1 MIEIERFDPFNNR
14 LCRNVRNALSESFK
28 KVLEQN
34 KMQPARRVSGFFL
47 NDPLP
52 ACVTAY
58 IDQRLAAYEQVLAD
72 VRKHQLDDPLGI
84 AVAIWDRRLFFETHE
99 YLEQRWMTAQGDE
112 KKLLQAIIR
121 AAGAYVHLE
130 QGNLIGAQRIAAKAV
145 AVLEVHQDRLTPYAD
160 PQLLLAKLRSLDP
173 MPPTLAGTAGPGNQL
188 IHMEQFTQTQID
200 ALSKRVA
207 PDRFSTG
214 QSNRELHIK
223 DISPHR
229 GKLPAG
235 IIWPVTTE
243 EVSSILAYTYAE
255 GIPVTPWGAG
265 TSTEGNPLPMHG
277 GLVMDMTRMD
287 RIITIRPQDLQADVQ
302 PGVFRKTLNAHTG
315 RSGLF
320 FPPDPGADATI
331 GGMIANNAS
340 GVQTIKYG
348 ATRDYVMRLVVV
360 LPDGRVIHTGG
371 KAHKSSSGYD
381 LTRLFVGSE
390 GTLGVVT
397 EATLKLAGIPIAH
410 LAATVTFETLEEAS
424 QTVAVLMGSGLA
436 PAALELLTPE
446 LIALM
451 NREKNLGIAEKP
463 SLFCEFHGVSDAA
476 LNETAAL
483 AEELCRDGGALDF
496 KTGVKER
503 KRKELW
509 RARHEAWETI
519 HRAFPGRETLIVD
532 AAVPISSYPQMVI
545 FSQQQ
550 LDEKKAVG
558 FVFGHAGDG
567 NLHVVMVGDPA
578 DDGEWASLEEINDN
592 IVHRAVEVGGTCT
605 GEHGI
610 GIGKRKF
617 MQLEHGEGYGLMK
630 QIKVLMDPKGL
641 MNPGKMFL

>member
-1 MIEIERFDPFNNR
+1 
-14 LCRNVRNALSESFK
+14 
-28 KVLEQN
+28 
-34 KMQPARRVSGFFL
+34 
-47 NDPLP
+47 
-52 ACVTAY
+52 
-58 IDQRLAAYEQVLAD
+58 
-72 VRKHQLDDPLGI
+72 
-84 AVAIWDRRLFFETHE
+84 
-99 YLEQRWMTAQGDE
+99 
-112 KKLLQAIIR
+112 
-121 AAGAYVHLE
+121 
-130 QGNLIGAQRIAAKAV
+130 
-145 AVLEVHQDRLTPYAD
+145 
-160 PQLLLAKLRSLDP
+160 
-173 MPPTLAGTAGPGNQL
+173 
-188 IHMEQFTQTQID
+188 MEQFTPAQID
-200 ALSKRVA
+200 ALSTLVSA
-207 PDRFSTG
+207 DRFSTG

-223 DISPHR
+223 DISPYR

-235 IIWPVTTE
+235 IIWPETTE
-243 EVSSILAYTYAE
+243 EVSTILAYTYGE
-255 GIPVTPWGAG
+255 RIPVTPWGAG
-265 TSTEGNPLPMHG
+265 TSTEGNPLPVCG

-287 RIITIRPQDLQADVQ
+287 RIIAIRTQDLQVDLQ
-302 PGVFRKTLNAHTG
+302 PGVFRKTLNAQTG

-348 ATRDYVMRLVVV
+348 ATKDYVMRLVVV

-397 EATLKLAGIPIAH
+397 EATLKLTGIPVAH
-410 LAATVTFETLEEAS
+410 LAATVVFETLAAAS
-424 QTVAVLMGSGLA
+424 ETVALLMGSGLA

-451 NREKNLGIAEKP
+451 NREKDLGLVEKP
-463 SLFCEFHGVSDAA
+463 SLFCEFHGISEMG
-476 LNETAAL
+476 LNETAVL
-483 AEELCRDGGALDF
+483 AEELCRDGGALGF
-496 KTGVKER
+496 KTGVRER
-503 KRKELW
+503 ERKELW

-532 AAVPISSYPQMVI
+532 AAVPISSYPQMVVY
-545 FSQQQ
+545 SQQQ
-550 LDEKKAVG
+550 LDENDAVG

-567 NLHVVMVGDPA
+567 NLHVVMVGDPSKT
-578 DDGEWASLEEINDN
+578 GEWASLEAINHN
-592 IVHRAVEVGGTCT
+592 IVHRAVDVGGTCT

-617 MQLEHGEGYGLMK
+617 MQLEHGGGYELMK
-630 QIKVLMDPKGL
+630 QIKDLMDPKGL